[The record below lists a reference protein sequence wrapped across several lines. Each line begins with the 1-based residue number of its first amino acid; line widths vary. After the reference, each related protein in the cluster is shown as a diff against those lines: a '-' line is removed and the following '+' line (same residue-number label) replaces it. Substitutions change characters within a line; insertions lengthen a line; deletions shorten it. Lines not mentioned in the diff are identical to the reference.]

1 MAKQPAVYILA
12 SQRNGTLY
20 TGTTSNLVQRIW
32 QHQNDMADGFSK
44 RYQVHLLVFFE
55 LHESMEQAIAR
66 EKRLKKW
73 KRSWKL
79 KLIEK
84 QNPAWVDLWPQINC

>member
-1 MAKQPAVYILA
+1 MNKFYVYILA

-20 TGTTSNLVQRIW
+20 IGLTNELERRILE
-32 QHQNDMADGFSK
+32 HKNKTFKGFTAK
-44 RYQVHLLVFFE
+44 YDVNLLVYFE
-55 LHESMEQAIAR
+55 EFESPQEAYTR
-66 EKRLKKW
+66 ERQMKKW

-84 QNPAWVDLWPQINC
+84 ENLNWKDLSSNWYD

>member
-84 QNPAWVDLWPQINC
+84 QNPAWVDPWPQIN